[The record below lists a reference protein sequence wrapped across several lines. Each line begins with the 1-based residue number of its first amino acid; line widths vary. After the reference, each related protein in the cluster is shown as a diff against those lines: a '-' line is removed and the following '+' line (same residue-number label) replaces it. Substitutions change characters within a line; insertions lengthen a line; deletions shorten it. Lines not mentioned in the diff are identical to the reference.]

1 LDKHRRDVAERVK
14 HNQNCLKKFEREQED
29 DFDHEVK
36 HFQQEQTKQY
46 RIKKDTLKRVLNKQF
61 SFFFLYSKKIC
72 FFRKY

>member
-46 RIKKDTLKRVLNKQF
+46 RIKKDALKRVLNKQF
-61 SFFFLYSKKIC
+61 SFFLIFKNLFL
-72 FFRKY
+72 